1 MIRNI
6 TVTVHM
12 AQASSKMLLLGGV
25 LAVMACGSKGFP
37 SIMLP
42 LDPEVTLSRF
52 MSAVQANDLMSMSQ
66 LWGTKDGLAARKME
80 RAELNQRL
88 RVMQIMLKHDRYEI
102 TADAS
107 MAGFDDK
114 TRAYHLRL
122 VRLGCQVDVPFE
134 LVRVGEGWLVSVIDL
149 TKAGNPARTCR

>member
-1 MIRNI
+1 M
-6 TVTVHM
+6 
-12 AQASSKMLLLGGV
+12 
-25 LAVMACGSKGFP
+25 AVMACGSKAFP

-52 MSAVQANDLMSMSQ
+52 MSAVQANDLVSMSQ

-88 RVMQIMLKHDRYEI
+88 TVMQIMLQHERYEI
-102 TADAS
+102 MPDLLTA
-107 MAGFDDK
+107 GLDDK

-122 VRLGCQVDVPFE
+122 MRLGCQVDVPFE

-149 TKAGNPARTCR
+149 TQAGNPARACR

>member
-1 MIRNI
+1 
-6 TVTVHM
+6 M
-12 AQASSKMLLLGGV
+12 AQVSNKMLLLGGL
-25 LAVMACGSKGFP
+25 LAVMACGAKASP

-52 MSAVQANDLMSMSQ
+52 MSAVQANDLVSMSQ

-88 RVMQIMLKHDRYEI
+88 TVMQIMLKYDRYEI
-102 TADAS
+102 TADVS
-107 MAGFDDK
+107 TAGLDDK

-122 VRLGCQVDVPFE
+122 FRLGCQVDVPFE
-134 LVRVGEGWLVSVIDL
+134 LVRVGGGWLVSVIDL
-149 TKAGNPARTCR
+149 TQAGNPARACR

>member
-1 MIRNI
+1 M
-6 TVTVHM
+6 TVRM
-12 AQASSKMLLLGGV
+12 AQVSNKMLLLGGL
-25 LAVMACGSKGFP
+25 LAVMACGSKAPP

-52 MSAVQANDLMSMSQ
+52 MSAVQANDLASMSQ
-66 LWGTKDGLAARKME
+66 LWGTKDGPAARKME

-88 RVMQIMLKHDRYEI
+88 TVMQIMLKHERYEI
-102 TADAS
+102 TADVLT
-107 MAGFDDK
+107 AGLDDK

-149 TKAGNPARTCR
+149 TQAGNPARVCR

>member
-1 MIRNI
+1 M
-6 TVTVHM
+6 TVHM
-12 AQASSKMLLLGGV
+12 AQVSNKMLLLGGL
-25 LAVMACGSKGFP
+25 LAVMACGAKASP

-52 MSAVQANDLMSMSQ
+52 MSAVQAKDLVSMSQ

-80 RAELNQRL
+80 RRELNQRL

-102 TADAS
+102 TADVS
-107 MAGFDDK
+107 VAGLDDK

-122 VRLGCQVDVPFE
+122 MRLGCQVDVPFE

-149 TKAGNPARTCR
+149 TQAGNPARACR

>member
-1 MIRNI
+1 
-6 TVTVHM
+6 M
-12 AQASSKMLLLGGV
+12 AQVSNKMLLLGGL
-25 LAVMACGSKGFP
+25 LAVMACGSKASP

-52 MSAVQANDLMSMSQ
+52 MSAVQANDLVSMSQ
-66 LWGTKDGLAARKME
+66 LWGTKDGPAARKME

-88 RVMQIMLKHDRYEI
+88 TVMQIMLKHERYEI
-102 TADAS
+102 TADVLT
-107 MAGFDDK
+107 AGLDDK

-122 VRLGCQVDVPFE
+122 IRLGCQVDVPFE

-149 TKAGNPARTCR
+149 TQAGNPARTCR

>member
-1 MIRNI
+1 
-6 TVTVHM
+6 
-12 AQASSKMLLLGGV
+12 
-25 LAVMACGSKGFP
+25 MACGSKAFP
-37 SIMLP
+37 SVMLP

-52 MSAVQANDLMSMSQ
+52 MSAVQANDLMSMSE
-66 LWGTKDGLAARKME
+66 LWGTKDGPAARKME

-102 TADAS
+102 MADAS
-107 MAGFDDK
+107 MAGLDDK

-122 VRLGCQVDVPFE
+122 MRLGCQVDVPFE

>member
-1 MIRNI
+1 M
-6 TVTVHM
+6 
-12 AQASSKMLLLGGV
+12 
-25 LAVMACGSKGFP
+25 AVMACGSKASP

-52 MSAVQANDLMSMSQ
+52 MSAVQANDLVSMSQ

-88 RVMQIMLKHDRYEI
+88 TVMQIMLKHDRYEI
-102 TADAS
+102 TPDVSA
-107 MAGFDDK
+107 AGLDDK
-114 TRAYHLRL
+114 TLAYRIRL
-122 VRLGCQVDVPFE
+122 MRLGCQVDVPFE

-149 TKAGNPARTCR
+149 TQAGNPARACR

>member
-1 MIRNI
+1 M
-6 TVTVHM
+6 TVHM

-52 MSAVQANDLMSMSQ
+52 MSAVQANDLMSMSE
-66 LWGTKDGLAARKME
+66 LWGTKDGPAARKME

-107 MAGFDDK
+107 MAGLDDR

-122 VRLGCQVDVPFE
+122 VRLGCQLDVPFE

>member
-1 MIRNI
+1 
-6 TVTVHM
+6 M
-12 AQASSKMLLLGGV
+12 AQVSNKMLLLGGLV
-25 LAVMACGSKGFP
+25 AVMACGSKASP
-37 SIMLP
+37 SLMLP

-52 MSAVQANDLMSMSQ
+52 MSAVQANDLVSMSQ

-88 RVMQIMLKHDRYEI
+88 TVMQIMLQHERYEI
-102 TADAS
+102 TADVLTD
-107 MAGFDDK
+107 GLVDK

-122 VRLGCQVDVPFE
+122 MRRGCQVDVPFL

-149 TKAGNPARTCR
+149 TQAGNPARACR

>member
-1 MIRNI
+1 M
-6 TVTVHM
+6 TVHM
-12 AQASSKMLLLGGV
+12 AQVSNKMLLLGGL
-25 LAVMACGSKGFP
+25 LAVMACGSKASP

-52 MSAVQANDLMSMSQ
+52 MSAVQANDLVSMSQ
-66 LWGTKDGLAARKME
+66 LWGTKDGPAARKME

-88 RVMQIMLKHDRYEI
+88 TVMQIMLQHERYEI
-102 TADAS
+102 TADVLT
-107 MAGFDDK
+107 AGLDDK

-122 VRLGCQVDVPFE
+122 MRLGCQVDVPFQ

-149 TKAGNPARTCR
+149 TQAGNPARTCR